1 MEVFGPETFS
11 RLQRSIRE
19 ETNSPSLK
27 NALSVIRLSYF
38 DSDVFYKFR
47 QVYYIILLL
56 LYLFLV
62 YFSYFKYIEL

>member
-47 QVYYIILLL
+47 QVYIYIYI
-56 LYLFLV
+56 YYLV
-62 YFSYFKYIEL
+62 YYSYLIL

>member
-47 QVYYIILLL
+47 QVYLYIYIIIIW
-56 LYLFLV
+56 
-62 YFSYFKYIEL
+62 YIIPI

>member
-11 RLQRSIRE
+11 RLQRSLRD

-27 NALSVIRLSYF
+27 NALSIIRLSYY

-47 QVYYIILLL
+47 QVYIYISFINWYYFLLVL
-56 LYLFLV
+56 
-62 YFSYFKYIEL
+62 

>member
-11 RLQRSIRE
+11 RLQRSLRD

-27 NALSVIRLSYF
+27 NALSIIRLSYY

-47 QVYYIILLL
+47 QVYIYTFINWYYFLLIL
-56 LYLFLV
+56 
-62 YFSYFKYIEL
+62 